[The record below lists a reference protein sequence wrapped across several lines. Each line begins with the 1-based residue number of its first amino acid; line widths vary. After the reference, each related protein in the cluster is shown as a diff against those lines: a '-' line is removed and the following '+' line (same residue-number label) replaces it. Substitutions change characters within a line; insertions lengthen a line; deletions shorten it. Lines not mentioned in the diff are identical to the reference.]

1 MTPLLRSR
9 WAAIGAAVAVTLGA
23 GGGFGIARATITSG
37 ERAAFVPI
45 TPCRLFKTNPPTV
58 GPRTTPLG
66 PDDTVTFQVTGTNGN
81 CTIPAGASAVVITLV
96 GLNQTANT
104 FLTAFP
110 ADVAQPLAATMNL
123 AASATGA
130 TSSLA
135 TIKLSATG
143 AIKLFNKNGTVNVV
157 ADITGYYEDHNHDDR
172 YQSAKQQRLVAF
184 TNGPTPLLSDVE
196 TQPAIALG
204 ADRLPIVAFF
214 NDTVDDLYIVRCLA
228 ACGGIA
234 TTPVEQSG
242 SVGYAPSIAIGSDG
256 LAVIAH
262 SRQIG
267 TGLFVRHCSNVAC
280 DASTGVT
287 IDAGAATATPSS
299 IAIGTDGFPIIA
311 YPVGSDVR
319 TVHCGDVLC
328 TPGLIATTTH
338 TTPVVDGFY
347 ISVAIGSDG
356 LPVIAHQTGDAD
368 LAVMRCTN
376 VACSASTQVIGDNQS
391 VPLGYDAAV
400 AIGVDGFPVVAHRIL
415 TGGTLVSADLR
426 ITRCTNL
433 ACSSV
438 VSTTVDSG
446 PNQVGEFASI
456 AVGADGVPIVAY
468 RDETANTLKVAR
480 CADIGCTAVEPIP
493 TDAGAGSGFGTSM
506 VIDALGLP
514 VIAHMDNTTNQDIRV
529 TILTNQGWG
538 PS

>member
-1 MTPLLRSR
+1 MYRTR
-9 WAAIGAAVAVTLGA
+9 WAAIGAAVAVALGA

-45 TPCRLFKTNPPTV
+45 TPCRLFKTNAPTV

-66 PDDTVTFQVTGTNGN
+66 ADETVTFQVTGNNGN

-110 ADVAQPLAATMNL
+110 ADVTQPLAATMNL
-123 AASATGA
+123 AGAATGA

-143 AIKLFNKNGTVNVV
+143 ALKLFNKNGTVNVV

-172 YQSAKQQRLVAF
+172 YGSAKQQRLVAL
-184 TNGPTPLLSDVE
+184 TNGPTPLLTDSE

-228 ACGGIA
+228 ACGGTASIPIESA
-234 TTPVEQSG
+234 G
-242 SVGYAPSIAIGSDG
+242 SVGWAPSIAIGSDG

-262 SRQIG
+262 GRSIG
-267 TGLFVRHCSNVAC
+267 TGLSVRHCSNVAC

-287 IDAGAATATPSS
+287 IDASAATGTPSS
-299 IAIGTDGFPIIA
+299 IAIGTDGLPIIA
-311 YPVGSDVR
+311 YPIGNNVR
-319 TVHCGDVLC
+319 TAHCGDVFC
-328 TPGLIATTTH
+328 TPGLIAFTTH
-338 TTPVVDGFY
+338 ATPADDGLS
-347 ISVAIGSDG
+347 ISVVIGSDG
-356 LPVIAHQTGDAD
+356 LPVIVHQTGVGD

-376 VACSASTQVIGDNQS
+376 VLCSSSTQVIADDQS
-391 VPLGYDAAV
+391 VALGFDAAV
-400 AIGVDGFPVVAHRIL
+400 AIGVDGFPVIAHRIL
-415 TGGTLVSADLR
+415 TDGTLVSADLR
-426 ITRCTNL
+426 ITRCTDL
-433 ACSSV
+433 ACSSA

-446 PNQVGEFASI
+446 ANQVGEFASI
-456 AVGADGVPIVAY
+456 AIGADGVPIVAY

-480 CADIGCTAVEPIP
+480 CTDARCTAVESIP
-493 TDAGAGSGFGTSM
+493 TDAGAGSGYLTSM

-514 VIAHMDNTTNQDIRV
+514 VIAHADSTSNSDIRI